1 MEIME
6 TLKKIVPHCL
16 EWEHY
21 EYFNFFLPLFFF
33 RVGTVL
39 ILKLFW
45 SQFTFRLTLR
55 NFWVGTVKKPPC
67 IFSFQHSEWCTCAC
81 HFWSWYS
88 LANFSSLLTMSARLA
103 LRKTCTVKSW
113 RHLLNLF
120 YLEYYFGLHC
130 LLGSDFPVLCQLLP
144 LQAVC
149 LPQPFW
155 LLKIIQMTKNRRRQP
170 WSENW
175 IAKQVRLFRRHNQ
188 GHPCHNLD
196 SLKDWCWHMTYLVRR
211 RYLEW
216 QQ

>member
-1 MEIME
+1 M
-6 TLKKIVPHCL
+6 
-16 EWEHY
+16 
-21 EYFNFFLPLFFF
+21 
-33 RVGTVL
+33 GTVQ
-39 ILKLFW
+39 ILKLFSFFVFFSGW
-45 SQFTFRLTLR
+45 EQFWYLNFFGLNLLTGWHLEI
-55 NFWVGTVKKPPC
+55 FGWEQLKKPPC
-67 IFSFQHSEWCTCAC
+67 IFSFQHSERYTCAC

-88 LANFSSLLTMSARLA
+88 VANFSSLLTMSARLA

-130 LLGSDFPVLCQLLP
+130 LLGSDFPVLCQPLP

-155 LLKIIQMTKNRRRQP
+155 LLKIIQMTKNRRRQL

-188 GHPCHNLD
+188 GHPCHNLG
-196 SLKDWCWHMTYLVRR
+196 SFKDWCWHMTYLVRR